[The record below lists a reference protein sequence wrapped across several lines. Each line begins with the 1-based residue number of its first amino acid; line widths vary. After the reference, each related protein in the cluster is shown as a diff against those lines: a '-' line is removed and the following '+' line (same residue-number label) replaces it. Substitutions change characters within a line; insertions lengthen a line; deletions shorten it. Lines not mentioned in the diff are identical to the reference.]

1 MSSTRTR
8 SDAEDA
14 VDPIAAAEFYWL
26 HVMNVSLGI
35 TTMAFLAFIAISV
48 LREIARNV
56 GR

>member
-1 MSSTRTR
+1 
-8 SDAEDA
+8 

-26 HVMNVSLGI
+26 HMMNVSLGI
-35 TTMAFLAFIAISV
+35 ATMAFLAFIGFSV